1 MTISESPRPSTR
13 NVCKV
18 DLQAVGSRMMMRRRL
33 SPYKNEILIPLLAV
47 LVNNLNQTVF
57 HLVHSFYKLPT
68 IKVDFLS
75 VILKML

>member
-1 MTISESPRPSTR
+1 
-13 NVCKV
+13 
-18 DLQAVGSRMMMRRRL
+18 MMRRRL

-47 LVNNLNQTVF
+47 LVNNLNKTDF

>member
-1 MTISESPRPSTR
+1 MTISESPRPPYFR
-13 NVCKV
+13 NVCKAN
-18 DLQAVGSRMMMRRRL
+18 LQAVGRWMMVRSCL
-33 SPYKNEILIPLLAV
+33 YKKENLIPLLAV

>member
-1 MTISESPRPSTR
+1 MQH
-13 NVCKV
+13 VKV
-18 DLQAVGSRMMMRRRL
+18 DLQAVGSRMMRKRW
-33 SPYKNEILIPLLAV
+33 SPYKNKILIPLLAV

-75 VILKML
+75 VILKIL